1 MLVGIVAG
9 SLVTYLYYAFMK
21 LLTNGCPIV
30 FLVNLEFRPKL
41 NLVGSVPSLITGLT
55 FLKSNG
61 GLVNYLVYVDEGLL
75 SGLISLLLGLL
86 SANLEFRPDSP
97 DRPETPEPNLF
108 NTGLCSTLFELP
120 KLLGVFI

>member
-9 SLVTYLYYAFMK
+9 SLVTYLYPVFMK

-30 FLVNLEFRPKL
+30 FLLNLEFRPKL

-55 FLKSNG
+55 FFKSSG
-61 GLVNYLVYVDEGLL
+61 GLVNYLVYVDKGLL

-86 SANLEFRPDSP
+86 SANLEFSP

>member
-1 MLVGIVAG
+1 
-9 SLVTYLYYAFMK
+9 MK

-55 FLKSNG
+55 YFKSNG
-61 GLVNYLVYVDEGLL
+61 GLVNYLLYVDEGLL
-75 SGLISLLLGLL
+75 SGLISLLLVLL
-86 SANLEFRPDSP
+86 SVNLEFRPDKP

-108 NTGLCSTLFELP
+108 NVGLCFTIFELP
-120 KLLGVFI
+120 KLLGIFI